1 MGRKFGVMMI
11 RAYQR
16 STRWMPPTCRFTP
29 SCSAYTLQAI
39 ELYGLVKGSWMGL
52 KRIARCHPFNPGGSD
67 PVPLP
72 VDHDAPRP

>member
-1 MGRKFGVMMI
+1 MGRKFGVMMV

-29 SCSAYTLQAI
+29 SCSNYTLQAI
-39 ELYGLVKGSWMGL
+39 EAYGLVKGSWMGL
-52 KRIARCHPFNPGGSD
+52 KRIARCHPFNPGGHD

-72 VDHDAPRP
+72 GEGRPEQP